1 MYVSN
6 FSPNIGSVRGG
17 TLVTI
22 NGDGFSTNCSLNKV
36 TFGSSLDCK
45 IVSCSNDYIQ
55 CKTSSAYSAYKIDN
69 NGFNIGNNY
78 TLLFVFQLMFILLI

>member
-1 MYVSN
+1 MPSQLQYKLYISN
-6 FSPNIGSVRGG
+6 VSPNVGSVRGG

-45 IVSCSNDYIQ
+45 VISCSNDYIQ
-55 CKTSSAYSAYKIDN
+55 CKTSSAYSVYKIDN
-69 NGFNIGNNY
+69 SGFNIGN
-78 TLLFVFQLMFILLI
+78 